1 MAVVVIHLI
10 FDVLFCINTSENHYV
25 LWEHYTLKCFKD
37 MLRRQQ
43 KCAIVHVD
51 TSEVRAVDENDFRVL
66 LGRSSLFEKADY
78 TGLRGILS
86 ASGPA
91 VMRYRK
97 GDMIFWEQTPVT
109 AFGIFLSGS
118 GIAYRST
125 SSGNNIIMAH
135 LEAGSVFGD
144 ILAGSENKKSPV
156 SIRANVP
163 SEVLFIDFDAY
174 LSACMRGGD
183 TGEILIRNYIK
194 AVSQRY
200 FELQDRVSCIIMP
213 TLRDKI
219 MDLLKKH
226 SRVPGEPFD
235 IPFDREAMA
244 GYLNADRSALSRE
257 LSRMKSEGI
266 IDYYRSTFRLVKDDR
281 D

>member
-1 MAVVVIHLI
+1 M
-10 FDVLFCINTSENHYV
+10 
-25 LWEHYTLKCFKD
+25 
-37 MLRRQQ
+37 
-43 KCAIVHVD
+43 
-51 TSEVRAVDENDFRVL
+51 DENDFRVL
-66 LGRSSLFEKADY
+66 LGRSGLFEKADY
-78 TGLRGILS
+78 TGL
-86 ASGPA
+86 A
-91 VMRYRK
+91 VMRCRK

-144 ILAGSENKKSPV
+144 ILAGSGNKKSPV

-200 FELQDRVSCIIMP
+200 FDGSFEKAQPCPGR
-213 TLRDKI
+213 TL
-219 MDLLKKH
+219 
-226 SRVPGEPFD
+226 
-235 IPFDREAMA
+235 
-244 GYLNADRSALSRE
+244 
-257 LSRMKSEGI
+257 
-266 IDYYRSTFRLVKDDR
+266 
-281 D
+281 